1 MKNKK
6 AFTIKM
12 IVFFSA
18 AAYFFYILVAQQHVL
33 DMRKNELVKVENE
46 IKKQIN
52 LNNELNNKLNNIN
65 SDEYIEKVAR
75 EKLGMV
81 KEGEKIFFDIGR

>member
-1 MKNKK
+1 MKSKK

-12 IVFFSA
+12 ITFLGAV
-18 AAYFFYILVAQQHVL
+18 AYFLYILISQQHVL
-33 DMRKNELVKVENE
+33 DMRKSELLKVENE
-46 IKKQIN
+46 IKKQTDIN
-52 LNNELNNKLNNIN
+52 KELNNKLNNIN